1 MNPRARELHAD
12 RLAHGLANTSPW
24 TPDPVRD
31 EPAISPPGSGTM
43 SQRGFTLIEVL
54 VALGITAVALMAG
67 LQATGSLSRNAER
80 QAVSMLGQM
89 CAENELI
96 ALRLR
101 RQLPDTG
108 NRSVECTQAGRLLQ
122 VEVSVRPTPN
132 PNFRRVD
139 ARVLDQGD
147 YVLQLSTVMGRN

>member
-1 MNPRARELHAD
+1 MNIGQRSA
-12 RLAHGLANTSPW
+12 
-24 TPDPVRD
+24 
-31 EPAISPPGSGTM
+31 
-43 SQRGFTLIEVL
+43 RGFTLIEVL
-54 VALGITAVALMAG
+54 VALGIVAVALLAG
-67 LQATGSLSRNAER
+67 LKATGSLSRNAER
-80 QAVSMLGQM
+80 QTVSMLGQM

-139 ARVLDQGD
+139 ARVLSQGE
-147 YVLQLSTVMGRN
+147 YVLKLSTVMGRH